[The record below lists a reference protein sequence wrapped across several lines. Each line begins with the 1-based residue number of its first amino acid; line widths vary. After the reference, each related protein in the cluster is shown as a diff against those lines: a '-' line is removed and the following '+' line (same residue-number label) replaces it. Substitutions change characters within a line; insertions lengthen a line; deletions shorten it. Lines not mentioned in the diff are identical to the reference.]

1 MAPRNVEPDNVSDSS
16 SSSDPL
22 DTRNDEGWE
31 DVEQDEE
38 PITVVSLFDEKTFPD
53 ASSMLTYC
61 RDNHNFDIWKI
72 RQTLGMD
79 LPQQIELNIKLCT
92 N

>member
-1 MAPRNVEPDNVSDSS
+1 MAPKNVEPDSLSDSS

-38 PITVVSLFDEKTFPD
+38 PITVISLFDEKTFSD

-61 RDNHNFDIWKI
+61 RDNYNFDIWNL
-72 RQTLGMD
+72 RQELGMD
-79 LPQQIELNIKLCT
+79 AFQRYRHIVVY
-92 N
+92 